1 MTSWLEKHKDEI
13 ELFFLPAYSPEYNPD
28 ELLNSDIKRGV
39 GAKFY
44 AKTQRE
50 LEAHA
55 YNHLRACL
63 ASRYRYKIYVQS
75 CQEDVIIERT

>member
-44 AKTQRE
+44 AKS
-50 LEAHA
+50 LF
-55 YNHLRACL
+55 
-63 ASRYRYKIYVQS
+63 SISIPV
-75 CQEDVIIERT
+75 